1 MKKSVL
7 LSLTLSLISTITTH
21 AVTTNGD
28 GTINITGKILDNT
41 CKIST
46 QTVSVNLPTISQ
58 QSLQTAGSTA
68 GRTPFQIS
76 LSQCKSAG
84 NLATYFEPGPTVDYL
99 TGCLNNTSTDNP
111 ATNVQVQLLGSNN
124 QVIPI
129 LATAEKNA
137 QKNSQWVS
145 VDQGGQT
152 NLNYYAEYFSASGS
166 ATAGNVSTNVQ
177 YTIIYQ

>member
-7 LSLTLSLISTITTH
+7 LSLTLGLFSTVTTH
-21 AVTTNGD
+21 ATD

-46 QTVSVNLPTISQ
+46 QTISVNLPTISQ
-58 QSLQTAGSTA
+58 QSLQVANSTA

-99 TGCLNNTSTDNP
+99 TGRLNNTSTDNP

-137 QKNSQWVS
+137 QTNSQWVS

-152 NLNYYAEYFSASGS
+152 NLNYYAEYFTASGG

>member
-7 LSLTLSLISTITTH
+7 LSLTLGMFTT
-21 AVTTNGD
+21 VTTYAAD

-46 QTVSVNLPTISQ
+46 ETVSVTLPTISQ
-58 QSLQTAGSTA
+58 QTLQTAGSTA

-84 NLATYFEPGPTVDYL
+84 NIATYFEPGPTVDYL
-99 TGCLNNTSTDNP
+99 TGRLNNTSTDNA

-124 QVIPI
+124 QVISVT
-129 LATAEKNA
+129 ATDKTSA
-137 QKNSQWVS
+137 QTNSQWVS
-145 VDQGGQT
+145 VEQGGQT
-152 NLNYYAEYFSASGS
+152 DLNYYAEYFTKSGGVTS
-166 ATAGNVSTNVQ
+166 GNVSTSVQ